1 MMYLLP
7 RSTYSPDE
15 HAFNADIVS
24 SAGVFYIL
32 SIALTLSLVVAFA
45 LLYGAQNWVE
55 GVTVTAAITIYH
67 QYCRLFP
74 ARLSVVR
81 SHRHSRSGFI
91 FGDMKQRKL
100 VQCMTSILDA

>member
-1 MMYLLP
+1 MYLLP

-45 LLYGAQNWVE
+45 LVYGAQNWVE
-55 GVTVTAAITIYH
+55 GVTVTAAITINIVVCSL
-67 QYCRLFP
+67 QDC
-74 ARLSVVR
+74 LS
-81 SHRHSRSGFI
+81 
-91 FGDMKQRKL
+91 FGHIAIPGPGSSL
-100 VQCMTSILDA
+100 GT